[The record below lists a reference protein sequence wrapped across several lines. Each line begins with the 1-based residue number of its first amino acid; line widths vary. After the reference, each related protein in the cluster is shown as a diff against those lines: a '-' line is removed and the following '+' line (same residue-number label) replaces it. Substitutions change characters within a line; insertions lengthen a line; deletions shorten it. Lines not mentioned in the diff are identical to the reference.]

1 MTTKVTGSVLANTAV
16 TAGTYGGNQ
25 LKYITVDAQ
34 GRITAAANVSSST
47 FFTDGTNVGI
57 GTSSP
62 ANKLDVAGAIST
74 NNNLTF
80 TGTGNRITGDF
91 TNATIASRVSFQ
103 TSTTN
108 GNTIVSVLP
117 NGTGTTSVFR
127 AFNNSDPSNASQA
140 TFGLN
145 TGSVF
150 VDSSLQGTG
159 TYLPITMST
168 GGSERA
174 RIDTSGN
181 LGIGTASPSYNLH
194 VKNGGGNC
202 YIAAQYGTGTIGLL
216 SATANLVDLKAF
228 NGTNDVLTFTTGAS
242 ERMRINSSGNLLV
255 GTTTSSSAQMV
266 VTNPNATYAINVAAV
281 NNAGTYYQMY
291 FSAGIGGAT
300 VGSIASSSSSTSYAT
315 SSDYR
320 LKNTIAPMIGALA
333 KVSALKPVTYKW
345 NVDGSDGEGFIAHE
359 LQAVV
364 PQCVIGEKDAVD
376 AEGNPVYQGIDTS
389 FLVATLT
396 AAIQELKA
404 LVDTQA
410 STITALTAR
419 ITALEAK

>member
-168 GGSERA
+168 GGIERA

-181 LGIGTASPSYNLH
+181 LGIGTSSPGALLQLNRASGAADIRLS
-194 VKNGGGNC
+194 VGGTLYANI
-202 YIAAQYGTGTIGLL
+202 YASSSDVDIFSVAANPII
-216 SATANLVDLKAF
+216 F
-228 NGTNDVLTFTTGAS
+228 GTNNA
-242 ERMRINSSGNLLV
+242 ERMRIDSSGNLLI
-255 GTTTSSSAQMV
+255 GYTSSNGSYKLQ
-266 VTNPNATYAINVAAV
+266 V
-281 NNAGTYYQMY
+281 NSQI
-291 FSAGIGGAT
+291 F
-300 VGSIASSSSSTSYAT
+300 AT
-315 SSDYR
+315 SS
-320 LKNTIAPMIGALA
+320 TIATSDARYIE
-333 KVSALKPVTYKW
+333 
-345 NVDGSDGEGFIAHE
+345 NV
-359 LQAVV
+359 
-364 PQCVIGEKDAVD
+364 
-376 AEGNPVYQGIDTS
+376 
-389 FLVATLT
+389 
-396 AAIQELKA
+396 
-404 LVDTQA
+404 
-410 STITALTAR
+410 
-419 ITALEAK
+419 